1 MAKVNII
8 NNSLQER
15 RGPTGHVTV
24 VEVIDEGK
32 IQKDHVSQML
42 AAGISLLGRGKRPT
56 RKIDNHTDNHW
67 SRKSTEESTRTCQGR
82 SWDSGWLDRPGAHLM
97 Q

>member
-32 IQKDHVSQML
+32 IQKDHVSKML
-42 AAGISLLGRGKRPT
+42 AAGISLLGRGKT
-56 RKIDNHTDNHW
+56 FCAHGQTHT
-67 SRKSTEESTRTCQGR
+67 Q
-82 SWDSGWLDRPGAHLM
+82 DRQPHRQSLVPEVH
-97 Q
+97 